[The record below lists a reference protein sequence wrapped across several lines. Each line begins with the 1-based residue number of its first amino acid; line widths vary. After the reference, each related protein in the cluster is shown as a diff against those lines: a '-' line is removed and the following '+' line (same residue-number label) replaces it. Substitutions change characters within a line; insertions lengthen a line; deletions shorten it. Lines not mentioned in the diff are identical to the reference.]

1 MVAIYIGGIDLSR
14 IINSGQKA
22 YEYMRDAICKGELK
36 PGSPVTEKWLGE
48 NLSMSRTPVREAMI
62 RLQSEGLITV
72 INNRAIVTTVSPVDI
87 YEIYQLRLLLEPHAA
102 AICIDR
108 VDKGKLK
115 EIRDFT
121 ENLLA
126 NRNQT
131 FSEDIHDLHSIII
144 DSTGN
149 KRLIGIMR
157 NLHYQII
164 RLLNA
169 TDEIPGRI
177 PRSLEE
183 HLQIVDAILAGDAV
197 MAEQQ
202 MRCHLE
208 SNMKDTLDE
217 TNYHLIFKA

>member
-1 MVAIYIGGIDLSR
+1 MSR
-14 IINSGQKA
+14 SRNNGQKA

-72 INNRAIVTTVSPVDI
+72 INNRAIVTNVSPVDI

-108 VDKGKLK
+108 VDMGKLK
-115 EIRDFT
+115 EVRSFT
-121 ENLLA
+121 EGLVA
-126 NRNQT
+126 KGRET
-131 FSEDIHDLHSIII
+131 FTEDIHDLHSIIL

-149 KRLIGIMR
+149 KRLIVIMK

-169 TDEIPGRI
+169 TGGIPGRI
-177 PRSLEE
+177 PRSLDE
-183 HLQIVDAILAGDAV
+183 HLLIIDAILSGDPAL
-197 MAEQQ
+197 AEKQ

-208 SNMKDTLDE
+208 SNMKDTLDAA
-217 TNYHLIFKA
+217 NYHLIFKE

>member
-1 MVAIYIGGIDLSR
+1 MSR
-14 IINSGQKA
+14 IRNNGLKA
-22 YEYMRDAICKGELK
+22 YEYLRDAICKGELK
-36 PGSPVTEKWLGE
+36 PSSPVTEKWLGE

-108 VDKGKLK
+108 VDKGKVK

-121 ENLLA
+121 QDLVA
-126 NRNQT
+126 KHKRT
-131 FSEDIHDLHSIII
+131 FSDDIHDLHNIII

-149 KRLIGIMR
+149 KRLISIMR

-169 TDEIPGRI
+169 TESIPGRI
-177 PRSLEE
+177 PRSLDE
-183 HLQIVDAILAGDAV
+183 HLQIIDAILAGDRV
-197 MAEQQ
+197 MAEKQ

-217 TNYHLIFKA
+217 TNYHLVFKA

>member
-1 MVAIYIGGIDLSR
+1 LSR
-14 IINSGQKA
+14 IKNNGLKA
-22 YEYMRDAICKGELK
+22 YEYLRDAICKGELK

-108 VDKGKLK
+108 VDKGKVK

-121 ENLLA
+121 QDLVA
-126 NRNQT
+126 KHKRT
-131 FSEDIHDLHSIII
+131 FSDDIHDLHNIII

-149 KRLIGIMR
+149 KRLISIMR

-169 TDEIPGRI
+169 TESIPGRI
-177 PRSLEE
+177 PRSLDE
-183 HLQIVDAILAGDAV
+183 HLQIIDAILAGDRV
-197 MAEQQ
+197 LAEQQ

-217 TNYHLIFKA
+217 TNYHLVFKA